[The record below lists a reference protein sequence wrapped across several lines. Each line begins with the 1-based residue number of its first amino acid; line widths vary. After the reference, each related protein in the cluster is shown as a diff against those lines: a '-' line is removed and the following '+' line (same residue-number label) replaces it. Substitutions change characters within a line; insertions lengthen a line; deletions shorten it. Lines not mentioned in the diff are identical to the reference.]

1 MSWDGIEFWFP
12 PPNIV
17 NDELY
22 PWIKISV
29 EYLSWPDC
37 SSFHFLVVSCPSTYT
52 CAPFFKYC
60 WTTFTSPSLKTT
72 TLCHSVFSFFSPV
85 FLSFHDW
92 LVATSQSWKDKN
104 TGEKKEKTEWHRVVV
119 FNEGL
124 VNVVQQYLKKG
135 AQVYVEGQLTTRKW
149 KDEQSGQDK
158 YSTEILIQGYN
169 SSLTMLGGGNQNS
182 IPSQDNKQSFD
193 DSSMAQNE
201 LDDDIPF

>member
-1 MSWDGIEFWFP
+1 MCIRD
-12 PPNIV
+12 
-17 NDELY
+17 
-22 PWIKISV
+22 
-29 EYLSWPDC
+29 
-37 SSFHFLVVSCPSTYT
+37 
-52 CAPFFKYC
+52 
-60 WTTFTSPSLKTT
+60 
-72 TLCHSVFSFFSPV
+72 
-85 FLSFHDW
+85 
-92 LVATSQSWKDKN
+92 
-104 TGEKKEKTEWHRVVV
+104 R
-119 FNEGL
+119 

>member
-1 MSWDGIEFWFP
+1 MEK
-12 PPNIV
+12 N
-17 NDELY
+17 E
-22 PWIKISV
+22 
-29 EYLSWPDC
+29 
-37 SSFHFLVVSCPSTYT
+37 VS
-52 CAPFFKYC
+52 
-60 WTTFTSPSLKTT
+60 
-72 TLCHSVFSFFSPV
+72 
-85 FLSFHDW
+85 
-92 LVATSQSWKDKN
+92 KDKN